1 MSSPELDN
9 LEKIGKLKREAP
21 RAGEITNLVRS
32 GQTRLLDAQREDL
45 SVESRFDLAYNAAH
59 ALSLAA
65 LRHHGFRS
73 ESRYVVFQ
81 ALAHT
86 LGLPSSTWRVLAK
99 CHERRNRAE
108 YEGIVEIDERLL
120 ADLLSTAEEVL
131 AAVKALDSPTDS

>member
-21 RAGEITNLVRS
+21 RRSEVEGLLRS
-32 GQTRLLDAQREDL
+32 GETRLRDAGREDL
-45 SVESRFDLAYNAAH
+45 SVESRFDLAYNASH

-73 ESRYVVFQ
+73 ENRYVVFQ

-86 LGLPSSTWRVLAK
+86 AGLPSSTWRVLAK

-108 YEGIVEIDERLL
+108 YEGIVEIDEHLL
-120 ADLLSTAEEVL
+120 MALLNAAQEVL
-131 AAVKALDSPTDS
+131 AAVKGLASVDDE